1 METHLNE
8 TGSFLPD
15 IDTWLKLHCRI
26 TTLAP
31 TTHVD
36 CPERLMTLE
45 TAMRERGSSARDRI
59 EVLKEAERL
68 TSLGFGVSSRLKV
81 LNELVRQCRTIGTE
95 DASQE
100 ASRLTEAAQGL
111 IRGSWHTV
119 RKLTELTRKKPPH
132 PFDHPHDKSRTS
144 SLYSAALAF
153 DATAQPMRHA
163 LPQLLWVNPF
173 RAEHRMLSN
182 PADKME
188 DYARAFRREAL
199 ALGDIATMEHG
210 SQERA
215 HACVAHALALVATNR
230 LDVLDQAAGLC

>member
-1 METHLNE
+1 MRQREAGLDCAVLSTMETHLNE
-8 TGSFLPD
+8 TGSSLPD

-59 EVLKEAERL
+59 EALKEAERL

-100 ASRLTEAAQGL
+100 ALPSSRVKNNHTHLTTL
-111 IRGSWHTV
+111 MISPTPLV
-119 RKLTELTRKKPPH
+119 STPH
-132 PFDHPHDKSRTS
+132 PSPSMLPPSRCDTPS
-144 SLYSAALAF
+144 HSFS
-153 DATAQPMRHA
+153 
-163 LPQLLWVNPF
+163 
-173 RAEHRMLSN
+173 
-182 PADKME
+182 
-188 DYARAFRREAL
+188 
-199 ALGDIATMEHG
+199 G
-210 SQERA
+210 
-215 HACVAHALALVATNR
+215 
-230 LDVLDQAAGLC
+230 